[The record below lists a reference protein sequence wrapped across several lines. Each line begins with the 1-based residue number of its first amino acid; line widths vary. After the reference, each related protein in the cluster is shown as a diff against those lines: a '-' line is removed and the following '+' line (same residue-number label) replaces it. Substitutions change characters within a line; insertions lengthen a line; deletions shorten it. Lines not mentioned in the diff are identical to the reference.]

1 MNEVEARQQM
11 DFSLP
16 SILAMMTNIF
26 RSYHNLF
33 CPSFPLL
40 QTHQPHHCPFS
51 FYDYYGCWSVDS
63 SVVTDPFLELCVS
76 DGTQGV
82 SAQTRKTVQKITCV
96 TNKRPFWALH
106 QTIREEHQWCVILPL
121 ALIILSFYLPTKS
134 IQ

>member
-1 MNEVEARQQM
+1 MNEVKARQQM

-16 SILAMMTNIF
+16 SILAMMRNIF

-76 DGTQGV
+76 DGMQGV
-82 SAQTRKTVQKITCV
+82 SAQTRKTVKKSYLCY
-96 TNKRPFWALH
+96 KYPFWALC
-106 QTIREEHQWCVILPL
+106 QTIREEHQWCVILPS
-121 ALIILSFYLPTKS
+121 ALIIPSFCLPTKS
-134 IQ
+134 TK

>member
-1 MNEVEARQQM
+1 MNEVKARQQM

-16 SILAMMTNIF
+16 SILAMITNTF
-26 RSYHNLF
+26 KSYHNLF

-76 DGTQGV
+76 DGMQGV
-82 SAQTRKTVQKITCV
+82 SAQTRKTVKKSYLCYKPMSILSTLSI
-96 TNKRPFWALH
+96 K
-106 QTIREEHQWCVILPL
+106 EEHQRCMILLL
-121 ALIILSFYLPTKS
+121 ALTILSFFPPTKS
-134 IQ
+134 TQ